1 MLKKLPTIFTS
12 MFLSLIM
19 IMNMILPACAIN
31 ENSEMGAQ
39 IKSGVYCIQS
49 MVGDNKFCDVFGPFK
64 EDTTPIQVWTKH
76 EYVSPEYAKPAFLN
90 QEFYFWYDPSHGCY
104 TIIPMYTVID
114 GNKNIVEDSPKCI
127 GVEKS
132 VAGDNVVQRA
142 LSFEDNFKWKINH
155 VGNGQYEFTLK
166 SNDKLKLEVCKDEHC
181 YHEGSFFQVNNE
193 NKSNAQKFKLSEWV
207 PSKKGIN
214 NANAQNARNDIDI
227 KLKKYRNGE
236 SLQAEIE
243 PGVYRIQ
250 SAASANKVLDI
261 SGGSKDD
268 VANLTIWESYGGPN
282 QQCYLWYD
290 PSDGYYTMLPMH
302 CEVEKCIGIIVMEG
316 VGQKYN
322 NTDFYLETISN
333 GQYGMLVEKSMNSH

>member
-1 MLKKLPTIFTS
+1 M
-12 MFLSLIM
+12 
-19 IMNMILPACAIN
+19 
-31 ENSEMGAQ
+31 
-39 IKSGVYCIQS
+39 
-49 MVGDNKFCDVFGPFK
+49 
-64 EDTTPIQVWTKH
+64 
-76 EYVSPEYAKPAFLN
+76 
-90 QEFYFWYDPSHGCY
+90 
-104 TIIPMYTVID
+104 
-114 GNKNIVEDSPKCI
+114 
-127 GVEKS
+127 
-132 VAGDNVVQRA
+132 
-142 LSFEDNFKWKINH
+142 WK
-155 VGNGQYEFTLK
+155 
-166 SNDKLKLEVCKDEHC
+166 
-181 YHEGSFFQVNNE
+181 
-193 NKSNAQKFKLSEWV
+193 

-282 QQCYLWYD
+282 QQFYLWYD

-322 NTDFYLETISN
+322 NTDFHLETISN